1 MSPMKNVAARF
12 GLLLAASSAGCEPP
26 RHDRDAPRYDRDDCS
41 KQKCEVLT
49 ERPAGEFPAVFKGG
63 SIEIRDF
70 RPFCRLDVSWSVF
83 SGPTPHFHAMLDAME
98 GELLPMPG
106 GFVKINAC
114 RGLEMPAP
122 TSRPYAVLVLD
133 PHSADLPPLQANDV
147 FIPLDGDAAFDETF
161 FASARVDPAPDG
173 GPVSV
178 SIVSRSRSSRGDEG
192 IYSSLRE
199 GDSFVWGPTMARIV
213 RIVPLRSHN
222 GQPAGWVEVQLSPK
236 SAAAQN

>member
-1 MSPMKNVAARF
+1 MKNAAARF

-26 RHDRDAPRYDRDDCS
+26 RHDGVDCS
-41 KQKCEVLT
+41 KKKCHVLS
-49 ERPAGEFPAVFKGG
+49 ERPAREFPDVIKGG

-83 SGPTPHFHAMLDAME
+83 SGPTPHFHAMLDALE

-106 GFVKINAC
+106 GFVKIHAC
-114 RGLEMPAP
+114 RGLAMPAP

-133 PHSADLPPLQANDV
+133 PDSADLPPLQADDV
-147 FIPLDGDAAFDETF
+147 FIPMDGDAALDETF

-192 IYSSLRE
+192 IYPSLRE
-199 GDSFVWGPTMARIV
+199 GDSFVWGPSTARIV
-213 RIVPLRSHN
+213 HIVPLRAHN
-222 GQPAGWVEVQLSPK
+222 NQPAGWVEVQLSPK

>member
-1 MSPMKNVAARF
+1 MSPMKNAAAGF
-12 GLLLAASSAGCEPP
+12 GLFLAAASAGCKEPP
-26 RHDRDAPRYDRDDCS
+26 PPYRDDCS
-41 KQKCEVLT
+41 KKKCGVLAA
-49 ERPAGEFPAVFKGG
+49 RPAGEFPDVFKGG

-83 SGPTPHFHAMLDAME
+83 SGPTPHFHAMLDALE

-122 TSRPYAVLVLD
+122 TSRPYAVLILD
-133 PHSADLPPLQANDV
+133 PDSGDLPPLQANDV

-161 FASARVDPAPDG
+161 FASARVASAPDG

-178 SIVSRSRSSRGDEG
+178 SIVSRSRSSRRDEG
-192 IYSSLRE
+192 IYGSLHE

-213 RIVPLRSHN
+213 RIVPLRAHN